1 MTTKKVPLSLS
12 RNYVRD
18 WTVEQAVR
26 ELIANALDQGDYH
39 FNTTSDSIH
48 IDSYGGTIPEDTL
61 LLGNGSKTSGDSNI
75 GQFNEGYK
83 IALLVLCR
91 EGFSVEI
98 RNGADLWTASLEY
111 SDIYETECLHVTIDY
126 DIYPQEDC
134 VEIGVSGL
142 SQYSI
147 NKIVENTLYLQD
159 GYNYHETN
167 EGTILL
173 DDQHKGKVFVGGL
186 FVDNF
191 KSDYGYNFRPEDFPL
206 DRDRKSLKP
215 FDVSWQCSYIF
226 DLYSKKV
233 DSEEDAEKLINSLS
247 EGDKA
252 LEYANIS
259 TNNEAITKAAD
270 KLYQEKYNGKVVV
283 SNFDEYNDQREAGN
297 KVEYVPNTKLVNVLK
312 QTESYKTFSIG
323 MNKVVK
329 KDVPDLLADYLEKW
343 QDELSTEAFN
353 DFEDM
358 VQEIEKLI

>member
-26 ELIANALDQGDYH
+26 ELIANALDQGDYD
-39 FNTTSDSIH
+39 FSTTYNSIQ
-48 IDSYGGTIPEDTL
+48 INSYGGTIPEDTL

-91 EGFSVEI
+91 EGFNVEI
-98 RNGADLWTASLEY
+98 RNGSNLWTASLEY
-111 SDIYETECLHVTIDY
+111 SDIYETECLHVTINY

-142 SQYSI
+142 SQHSI

-159 GYNYHETN
+159 GCNCHET
-167 EGTILL
+167 EKGTILL
-173 DDQHKGKVFVGGL
+173 DEQHKGKVFVGGL

-191 KSDYGYNFRPEDFPL
+191 KSDYGYNFKPESFPL

-215 FDVSWQCSYIF
+215 FDVSWKCQFIF
-226 DLYSKKV
+226 ELYS
-233 DSEEDAEKLINSLS
+233 DAIDNDEEAEKLINSMS
-247 EGDKA
+247 KGDVA
-252 LEYANIS
+252 LEYADVSSCNKS
-259 TNNEAITKAAD
+259 ITKAAD
-270 KLYQEKYNGKVVV
+270 KLYQEKYKGKIVV
-283 SNFDEYNDQREAGN
+283 SNFDEYDGHCKAGN
-297 KVEYVPNTKLVNVLK
+297 KAVYITNTKLVNVLK
-312 QTESYKTFSIG
+312 QTESYKTFSVG

-329 KDVPDLLADYLEKW
+329 KNVPDLLADYLEKW